1 MEIIPWKETP
11 KGKREYEA
19 QQAVQRA
26 YDTKI
31 SVADLQFN
39 QQQYRQALPL
49 YKEAY
54 AIKAEPYA
62 KEQMKKAEELIRIEE
77 EKKQLLV
84 LVKNREDMWK
94 GNDKMLEAEAYYGKK
109 DKLYE
114 ASLIALDYQKKQ
126 LLSEYRETRTN
137 ISQVAND
144 KLTLDNLNQYKAA
157 LDDAIALQDRIKQ
170 LTKKEDTKELEKEL
184 KKLEDPKAIIFRIQ
198 N

>member
-1 MEIIPWKETP
+1 
-11 KGKREYEA
+11 
-19 QQAVQRA
+19 
-26 YDTKI
+26 
-31 SVADLQFN
+31 
-39 QQQYRQALPL
+39 
-49 YKEAY
+49 
-54 AIKAEPYA
+54 
-62 KEQMKKAEELIRIEE
+62 MKKAEELIHIEE